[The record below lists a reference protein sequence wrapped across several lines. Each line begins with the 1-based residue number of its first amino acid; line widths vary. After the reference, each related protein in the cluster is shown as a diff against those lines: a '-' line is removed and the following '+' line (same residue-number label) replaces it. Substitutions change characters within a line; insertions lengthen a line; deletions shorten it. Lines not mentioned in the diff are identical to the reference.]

1 MNILAKNNI
10 YKQINRR
17 YNKNTVEIILQTRRK
32 TFKRRI
38 TMKKKVL
45 AALLAATMVVGMT
58 ACGGS
63 KDATADA
70 PAADTTEDTAADAAD
85 TASTGDASYVIKLGM
100 TQGDVPREES
110 AEVTWTE
117 RFKEEVEKNSN
128 GQISVE
134 IYPSGQLG
142 SVEEN
147 LAGLLNGSLEMT
159 VANVN
164 SLNNIY
170 ADTMALSCPA
180 LFKDEAQCDAVLS
193 GEWGQEFFGKIGEES
208 GIHVLA
214 AFCNGM
220 RCFTTTKTPL
230 TTVDSAKGITFRVMQ
245 SEVCEKMVSAIGANP
260 VPMAGSEMYTAL
272 QNGTVDGQENPPVN
286 ILNDKTYEVQKY
298 MVLDK
303 HIASIVTF
311 AISEKFL
318 DSLPEDLQKVVTDA
332 AETVTPEASEV
343 CKKLND
349 EGVAKLEEYGMEVY
363 TPTEAEL
370 EDWHSAMRQPCI
382 DYVTGQV
389 GEDVVNGLLTA
400 IEQAN

>member
-1 MNILAKNNI
+1 
-10 YKQINRR
+10 
-17 YNKNTVEIILQTRRK
+17 
-32 TFKRRI
+32 
-38 TMKKKVL
+38 MKKKVL

-147 LAGLLNGSLEMT
+147 LAGLLNGSLEM
-159 VANVN
+159 
-164 SLNNIY
+164 NNIY

>member
-1 MNILAKNNI
+1 
-10 YKQINRR
+10 
-17 YNKNTVEIILQTRRK
+17 
-32 TFKRRI
+32 
-38 TMKKKVL
+38 
-45 AALLAATMVVGMT
+45 
-58 ACGGS
+58 
-63 KDATADA
+63 
-70 PAADTTEDTAADAAD
+70 
-85 TASTGDASYVIKLGM
+85 
-100 TQGDVPREES
+100 
-110 AEVTWTE
+110 
-117 RFKEEVEKNSN
+117 
-128 GQISVE
+128 
-134 IYPSGQLG
+134 
-142 SVEEN
+142 
-147 LAGLLNGSLEMT
+147 
-159 VANVN
+159 
-164 SLNNIY
+164 
-170 ADTMALSCPA
+170 MALSCPA

>member
-1 MNILAKNNI
+1 
-10 YKQINRR
+10 
-17 YNKNTVEIILQTRRK
+17 
-32 TFKRRI
+32 
-38 TMKKKVL
+38 MKKKVL

-70 PAADTTEDTAADAAD
+70 PAADTTEDTAADTADTAD

-170 ADTMALSCPA
+170 ADTMVLSCPA